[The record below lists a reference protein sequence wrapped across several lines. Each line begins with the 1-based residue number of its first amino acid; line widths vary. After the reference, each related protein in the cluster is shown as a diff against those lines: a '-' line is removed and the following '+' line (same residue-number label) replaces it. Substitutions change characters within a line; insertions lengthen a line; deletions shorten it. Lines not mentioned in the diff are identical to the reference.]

1 MSAFD
6 WMDEALCAQTDPALF
21 HPDRD
26 GSYSTAAKV
35 CGSCPVREQCAQHA
49 ERLEGGVSRALRH
62 GLWAGHTPTPVP
74 SRPPLSWRKTRRP
87 TSATA

>member
-62 GLWAGHTPTPVP
+62 GLWAGHTPN
-74 SRPPLSWRKTRRP
+74 SRAKQSAPDRK
-87 TSATA
+87 AAA